1 MSDNR
6 YDWSEHVSLY
16 KEHPKYWSKFERTN
30 GPVAKHMKYILG
42 KTDLQMLEDYI
53 GDSCPDEENDPDAF
67 RRDRAT
73 VIAWATPAKDQPVD
87 NRMWAR
93 LFLLSDAYLT
103 YNLNN
108 QWFYESMEGDYCNWH
123 IHLAD
128 KILNRV
134 PLTPGDWTLIAFIAD
149 IEVQGQDFTTEE
161 AKDNKQLEV
170 LRTTK
175 TKDILEI
182 AKKYENVN
190 CIFNEI
196 LC

>member
-16 KEHPKYWSKFERTN
+16 KEHPKYWSKFEKTN
-30 GPVAKHMKYILG
+30 GPVAQHMKWVLG
-42 KTDLQMLEDYI
+42 KTDSQMLEPYTL
-53 GDSCPDEENDPDAF
+53 DEDDEPEVARQ
-67 RRDRAT
+67 RRETA
-73 VIAWATPAKDQPVD
+73 IAWATPAEDQPVD

-103 YNLNN
+103 HNLNN

-134 PLTPGDWTLIAFIAD
+134 PLTPGDWVLIRFISD
-149 IEVQGQDFTTEE
+149 ITFHEQDFTREE

-182 AKKYENVN
+182 AKKYENAD
-190 CIFNEI
+190 CIFNSI